1 MKWIIIKII
10 IVMMITKVLFKNCS
24 QRTFKDFKQK
34 SKQRTWNRKVDT
46 KWSVHILNQN
56 ITPNIRSFLIS
67 NSIKKEYL
75 ADLAQGMMGNRVFN
89 SKAWA
94 EATVT
99 KIKRQGGCI
108 LRLFFFFLFFFE
120 REELITKKVRRRD
133 TQLNQFLLL
142 LIKENISFRG

>member
-1 MKWIIIKII
+1 MEWIIIKII

-24 QRTFKDFKQK
+24 QCTFKDFKQK
-34 SKQRTWNRKVDT
+34 SKQRTWNRKADS
-46 KWSVHILNQN
+46 KWSVHILSQN

-75 ADLAQGMMGNRVFN
+75 ADLAQGMMGNRAFN

-99 KIKRQGGCI
+99 KIKRQGECI
-108 LRLFFFFLFFFE
+108 LRFFFFF
-120 REELITKKVRRRD
+120 I
-133 TQLNQFLLL
+133 LLL
-142 LIKENISFRG
+142 WERRVNNQKSEMQRHAVKSVSSASD